1 MKLRS
6 GNIFSKFILLR
17 KKDPWLLTLVSL
29 VFDIG
34 EIIHSN
40 DLFNNTDSFRNK
52 SLALHVSRDMFLDSA
67 LTLFQIWIKMFFFLE
82 FQNGLLWKIASPLTQ
97 KSNGAYLLNKLH
109 DIHCTNDVG

>member
-1 MKLRS
+1 VVT
-6 GNIFSKFILLR
+6 FSVSSYFLR

-67 LTLFQIWIKMFFFLE
+67 LTLFQIWIKMFFWSFKME
-82 FQNGLLWKIASPLTQ
+82 FG
-97 KSNGAYLLNKLH
+97 KLQAH
-109 DIHCTNDVG
+109 SLRKVMAHIS